1 MPICTAYSTI
11 KMAVFY
17 MGRELKMEIVPMV
30 MIVAIE
36 TTAI

>member
-1 MPICTAYSTI
+1 MI

-17 MGRELKMEIVPMV
+17 MGRELKMEIVPIV

-36 TTAI
+36 TTAM